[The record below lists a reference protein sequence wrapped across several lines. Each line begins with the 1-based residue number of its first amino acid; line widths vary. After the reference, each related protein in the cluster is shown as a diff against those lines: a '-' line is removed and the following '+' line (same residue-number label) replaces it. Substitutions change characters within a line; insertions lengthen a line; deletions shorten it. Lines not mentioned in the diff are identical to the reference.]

1 VSRPQRIEELQ
12 SNIKG
17 SNLVPARS
25 KLIKA
30 HIGLPLNSSAIRLLQ
45 NQRHEVAKCN
55 QNGLSR
61 LGRINGLTWLV
72 RISRCLMRQRTP
84 PVLIAGLQRRLL
96 VLLLAVLLPVFGF
109 FIVIWHQPSAKL
121 R

>member
-1 VSRPQRIEELQ
+1 
-12 SNIKG
+12 
-17 SNLVPARS
+17 
-25 KLIKA
+25 
-30 HIGLPLNSSAIRLLQ
+30 
-45 NQRHEVAKCN
+45 
-55 QNGLSR
+55 
-61 LGRINGLTWLV
+61 
-72 RISRCLMRQRTP
+72 MRQRTP